1 MLALYWYLVDASFR
15 LNKLYLAPRL
25 LDDLPDAHSCFRHL
39 ITGQKDTGHLEQDS
53 LLAVKKDF
61 VSLVASAKVACALHN
76 YLVFWLN
83 LQHLGSHS
91 GDNVGA
97 NANRF
102 VTTTTT
108 QQVLC
113 ISR

>member
-1 MLALYWYLVDASFR
+1 MLTRVLV
-15 LNKLYLAPRL
+15 
-25 LDDLPDAHSCFRHL
+25 HL
-39 ITGQKDTGHLEQDS
+39 ITGQKDTGHKEQDS
-53 LLAVKKDF
+53 LSAVEKKILF
-61 VSLVASAKVACALHN
+61 LSLLPPRLRVACALHN